1 MYIFNIKIVNIKNMF
16 SGVFKKMISIHDD
29 PVRYILDFEDDLLF
43 LNQSIGKNFKIQ
55 KTGYCCLSCN
65 DNIEIFANGFCK
77 KCFFESPM
85 SGDWVMKPELSKAH
99 LDLEDRD
106 LEYERKIQLQD
117 HIVYLSKTSGIKV
130 GVTRSNNKTTRWIDQ
145 GAIEAIELIEV
156 PNRYLAGIAEVK
168 LKDKFSDKTNWRKM
182 LTNNIEEGNIIDL
195 KEDALDILGSE
206 FKDYF
211 KTDNK
216 VVKFN
221 YYRENQID
229 SIKSA
234 SLKKTDTI
242 EGKLIGIKGQYL
254 IFEDSTV
261 FNVRSNEGYKVDI
274 SIN

>member
-1 MYIFNIKIVNIKNMF
+1 MF
-16 SGVFKKMISIHDD
+16 SGVLKKMYTEIDD
-29 PVRYILDFEDDLLF
+29 EVKYYLDFKEHVINF
-43 LNQSIGKNFKIQ
+43 NQCLEKKISLKFIGYQ
-55 KTGYCCLSCN
+55 CLSCHEEV
-65 DNIEIFANGFCK
+65 EIFRQGFCK
-77 KCFFESPM
+77 KCFFNTPLAGE
-85 SGDWVMKPELSKAH
+85 WIMKPELSKAH
-99 LDLEDRD
+99 LDMEYRD
-106 LEYERKIQLQD
+106 LEYEKKIQLQD

-182 LTNNIEEGNIIDL
+182 LTNNIEEGNIIDI
-195 KEDALDILGSE
+195 KEDALDILGSD

-229 SIKSA
+229 SVKSA

-261 FNVRSNEGYKVDI
+261 FNVRSNEGYRVDI
-274 SIN
+274 TIN

>member
-1 MYIFNIKIVNIKNMF
+1 M
-16 SGVFKKMISIHDD
+16 
-29 PVRYILDFEDDLLF
+29 
-43 LNQSIGKNFKIQ
+43 
-55 KTGYCCLSCN
+55 
-65 DNIEIFANGFCK
+65 
-77 KCFFESPM
+77 
-85 SGDWVMKPELSKAH
+85 
-99 LDLEDRD
+99 
-106 LEYERKIQLQD
+106 
-117 HIVYLSKTSGIKV
+117 
-130 GVTRSNNKTTRWIDQ
+130 
-145 GAIEAIELIEV
+145 IEV

-182 LTNNIEEGNIIDL
+182 LTNNIEEGNIIDI

-216 VVKFN
+216 IVKFN

-229 SIKSA
+229 SVKSA

-274 SIN
+274 TIN

>member
-1 MYIFNIKIVNIKNMF
+1 MF

-29 PVRYILDFEDDLLF
+29 PVRYILDFGDDLLF

-55 KTGYCCLSCN
+55 NTGYFCLSCQ

-99 LDLEDRD
+99 LDIQDRD
-106 LEYERKIQLQD
+106 LEYEKKIQLQD

-145 GAIEAIELIEV
+145 GAIEAIELLEV

-168 LKDKFSDKTNWRKM
+168 LKDNFSDKTNWRKM
-182 LTNNIEEGNIIDL
+182 LINNIEEGNIVDS
-195 KEDALDILGSE
+195 KKDALELLGDE

-211 KTDNK
+211 KIDSEI
-216 VVKFN
+216 VKFN
-221 YYRENQID
+221 YFREGQIE
-229 SIKSA
+229 SVKSA
-234 SLKKTDTI
+234 TLKKSNTI

-261 FNVRSNEGYKVDI
+261 FNVRSNEGYTVDI
-274 SIN
+274 TIT

>member
-1 MYIFNIKIVNIKNMF
+1 MF
-16 SGVFKKMISIHDD
+16 SGVFKKMISIPDD
-29 PVRYILDFEDDLLF
+29 PVRYILDFGDDLLF
-43 LNQSIGKNFKIQ
+43 LNQSIGKNFKIYR
-55 KTGYCCLSCN
+55 TGYCCLSCQG
-65 DNIEIFANGFCK
+65 NIEIFANGFCK

-99 LDLEDRD
+99 LDIQDRD
-106 LEYERKIQLQD
+106 LEYEKKIQLQD

-168 LKDKFSDKTNWRKM
+168 LKERFSDKTNWRKM
-182 LTNNIEEGNIIDL
+182 LTNNIEDGNIIDI
-195 KEDALDILGSE
+195 KDDALDILGDE

-211 KTDNK
+211 KKDSRIE
-216 VVKFN
+216 KFN
-221 YYRENQID
+221 YYREIQID
-229 SIKSA
+229 SVKSA

-242 EGKLIGIKGQYL
+242 EGRLIGIKGQYL

-274 SIN
+274 TIN